1 MRDGSGIALPKLKGA
16 LSCQRAM
23 VVLVISSAHSA
34 IFYPKVVIIS
44 TFAAARSTCVYD
56 SSDDGLREARLH
68 NAAHSAVKSPK
79 NHGSRGLAARLQTSK
94 CVCPPGRER
103 RAWMGYIDD
112 AQKQEEISREIA
124 SLSQLSRPNLKQ
136 RWRDLYGTE
145 PPLKIS
151 RNLMLRAVAYR
162 IQERAFGGIK
172 PLTRRLLEQI
182 ANELDG
188 RRQRGGAPRATVPAG
203 TVLLR
208 EWQGRSHHV
217 TVLDEGVLYQRKRYR
232 SLSEVAQVITGARWS
247 GPLFFG
253 LKRRGEEKADAAL

>member
-1 MRDGSGIALPKLKGA
+1 
-16 LSCQRAM
+16 
-23 VVLVISSAHSA
+23 
-34 IFYPKVVIIS
+34 
-44 TFAAARSTCVYD
+44 
-56 SSDDGLREARLH
+56 
-68 NAAHSAVKSPK
+68 
-79 NHGSRGLAARLQTSK
+79 
-94 CVCPPGRER
+94 
-103 RAWMGYIDD
+103 MGHIDD
-112 AQKQEEISREIA
+112 VQEQGEISREIA
-124 SLSQLSRPNLKQ
+124 GLLQLGRPDLKQ

-145 PPLKIS
+145 PPQKIS
-151 RNLMLRAVAYR
+151 RNLLLRAVAYR
-162 IQERAFGGIK
+162 IQERELGGIK
-172 PLTRRLLEQI
+172 PSTRRLLEQV

-188 RRQRGGAPRATVPAG
+188 RRPKRVARRARVPAG